1 LSNFRKAKKVTGG
14 DISTSVS
21 GALEMI
27 DTFDRPGK
35 ASCGKAFK
43 RADAYANGF
52 EDKAMKRIPK
62 AGVSFAAGYLHAQA
76 EWKIC
81 NASAM
86 GPNVAGA
93 SDELGARLFAK
104 AELASVSAS
113 VGAMKATLGL
123 SADTGVGVGPSG
135 VEAKFLGT
143 GVSIGRELGFSVFGS
158 GVTVKLW

>member
-1 LSNFRKAKKVTGG
+1 MSAEAARLVGRGTCVNGSDDKRDKKQPARDFAVLSYAGTEKEDD
-14 DISTSVS
+14 DIK
-21 GALEMI
+21 
-27 DTFDRPGK
+27 GK
-35 ASCGKAFK
+35 
-43 RADAYANGF
+43 
-52 EDKAMKRIPK
+52 
-62 AGVSFAAGYLHAQA
+62 GVYAAGGLGYVRA
-76 EWKIC
+76 EDGLVCFEAK
-81 NASAM
+81 
-86 GPNVAGA
+86 GPSVGLGAGA

-123 SADTGVGVGPSG
+123 SADTGIGVGPSG